1 MDILIFAIIAFVIFY
16 KLNKQLGKIDEEE
29 KKNIEEKVS
38 LMRRMQEELLKN
50 VNNTNNPNNCES
62 DKMPKLVGQSS
73 TIAGL
78 ENIDPAT
85 KQNLEDIFNKCN
97 ISYDFFI
104 AGAKSAFEM
113 VLKAFA
119 NSDSETLKMLLAE
132 KIYQGFDKAITQRG
146 FDQQKLVTNLIA
158 IESTQIISA
167 MTLENNA
174 SIVVKFISKQI
185 NYLTDKDEKIVVGK
199 KDEINE
205 ITDIWTFKKD
215 LTILNPNWTIHSTS
229 A

>member
-16 KLNKQLGKIDEEE
+16 KLNKQLGKIDEAE

-50 VNNTNNPNNCES
+50 ANNVNNPNNYES
-62 DKMPKLVGQSS
+62 EKMPKLVGQSS

-78 ENIDPAT
+78 ENIDSAT

-132 KIYQGFDKAITQRG
+132 KIYQGFDKAITQRVV
-146 FDQQKLVTNLIA
+146 DQQKLVTNLIA